1 MKRFRVRITDNNCFH
16 REFDDGTAIGGS
28 YGEPIVVNL
37 RLNESEFKA
46 LTTFMGQVSEAQ
58 HDIALF
64 SFTQCCVLS
73 DWHKR
78 VLCENFKA
86 ITPEQVKIEI
96 L

>member
-37 RLNESEFKA
+37 RLNESEFK
-46 LTTFMGQVSEAQ
+46 FMGQVSEAQ
-58 HDIALF
+58 HDVALF
-64 SFTQCCVLS
+64 RFTPCCLLS

>member
-1 MKRFRVRITDNNCFH
+1 MKRFKVRITDSNGFH

-37 RLNESEFKA
+37 RLNQPEFDT
-46 LTTFMGQVSEAQ
+46 LMLLMGQVSEKR

-64 SFTQCCVLS
+64 SFTQACTLTP
-73 DWHKR
+73 WHKR
-78 VLCENFKA
+78 IMCENFKA
-86 ITPEQVKIEI
+86 ITPEQIKIEV

>member
-1 MKRFRVRITDNNCFH
+1 MKRFRVRITDNYRFY

-28 YGEPIVVNL
+28 YGEPLVVNL
-37 RLNESEFKA
+37 RLNENEFKA
-46 LTTFMGQVSEAQ
+46 LTMFMGQVSEAQ
-58 HDIALF
+58 HDVALF

>member
-1 MKRFRVRITDNNCFH
+1 MKRFRVKITDKNGFH

-28 YGEPIVVNL
+28 YGDPIVVNL
-37 RLNESEFKA
+37 RLNENEFRT
-46 LTTFMGQVSEAQ
+46 LMILLGQVSEKR

-64 SFTQCCVLS
+64 SFTQCCVLT

-78 VLCENFKA
+78 VMCEKFKA
-86 ITPEQVKIEI
+86 ITPERVTIEI